1 MKAAVPDV
9 EVIDADA
16 DPPPSDLR
24 ADVLFGGWG
33 PHSLEYAARPT
44 GCTWPA
50 PASTASRPRCSTA
63 GWSRTHLAPRPSRS
77 PSSCSPRCSRSR
89 SGYRRV
95 DPRAAGALELRP
107 ARLVE
112 HRLGL
117 MGLGGIG
124 LATAERA
131 LPFGMKVRA
140 LRRRPEPSPL
150 EGVEVVGSIDELLP
164 EADHLVL
171 AAPATPSTR
180 HLINAET
187 LALVKPGV
195 HLVNI
200 ARGALVDQDAL
211 RVALDDG
218 RVAMATLDTVDPE
231 PLPEG
236 HWLYTTRRCGSA
248 PRVVGVTRGHGAH
261 PRDLPRQPPPLRR
274 RRAGAARRRRRRGV
288 LGPARAVALPEC
300 LLGHRKRRRGGPS
313 CLAGQPSGTT
323 PSGRTWSRASTAI
336 TTRRRRRS

>member
-1 MKAAVPDV
+1 MGVRVINQLGPTAAEAMKAAVPDV
-9 EVIDADA
+9 EVIDAGD

-33 PHSLEYAARPT
+33 PNTLEYAERV
-44 GCTWPA
+44 
-50 PASTASRPRCSTA
+50 
-63 GWSRTHLAPRPSRS
+63 GWVHLAGTGIDSFPRELFDDRTVTNA
-77 PSSCSPRCSRSR
+77 RGA
-89 SGYRRV
+89 SGIPIAEFV
-95 DPRAAGALELRP
+95 LAAMLAFEKHLPETWIDEPPKHWNFAPLGWLSTRT
-107 ARLVE
+107 
-112 HRLGL
+112 LGL
-117 MGLGGIG
+117 VGLGGIG
-124 LATAERA
+124 VAIAERA

-150 EGVEVVGSIDELLP
+150 EGVEVVGSIDELLF

-171 AAPATPSTR
+171 AAPATPRTR

-236 HWLYTTRRCGSA
+236 HWLYSHPKVRLSA
-248 PRVVGVTRGHGAH
+248 HVSWASPAGMDRTLEIFV
-261 PRDLPRQPPPLRR
+261 DNLRR
-274 RRAGAARRRRRRGV
+274 YAAGEQV
-288 LGPARAVALPEC
+288 LHVVDADEGY
-300 LLGHRKRRRGGPS
+300 
-313 CLAGQPSGTT
+313 
-323 PSGRTWSRASTAI
+323 
-336 TTRRRRRS
+336 